1 VNSRA
6 RLHCTRSSTRELY
19 KGVPVRP
26 LEGIKVLDLSRVLA
40 GPFAGRILHDLG
52 AEVVKV
58 EPPEGDVTRNWGKVR
73 AGLAGYYTQ
82 QNAGKSN
89 VCIDLR
95 AEGGPELIRRLAAE
109 ADVLI
114 ENFRPGIMKK
124 FGLGYEDLKAINKK
138 LVMLSISGFGQE
150 GPESGRAAYA
160 PILHGESG
168 WLQRSAEW
176 NEQPVTD
183 LNLSAADTNASLHGT
198 IGLLAALRVAE
209 LTGEGQHIDM
219 CMLDAFLATDD
230 TSHVGLDGVRYSSAG
245 GLVWEGVDGPVLTA
259 GDFRWIWKQLHEV
272 HGLEDQ
278 APENADIP
286 TKRSFREAAING
298 FLSSFDSRAE
308 MYEALDACNLA
319 WGDIKTIAEA
329 YDSPTAQHRGSS
341 VAINARDGSTRRV
354 AQTPYRFSNS
364 DSGLEPDAV
373 APYRGEH
380 NSDVLESWLNASHHE
395 VEILSQ
401 SGVLLKE
408 NRTEEVR
415 DGKA

>member
-1 VNSRA
+1 MQ
-6 RLHCTRSSTRELY
+6 
-19 KGVPVRP
+19 VRP

-82 QNAGKSN
+82 QNVGKRN

-95 AEGGPELIRRLAAE
+95 AEGGAELIRRLAAE

-124 FGLGYEDLKAINKK
+124 FGLAYDDLRLINEK
-138 LVMLSISGFGQE
+138 LVMLSISGFGQQ

-160 PILHGESG
+160 PILHAESG

-176 NEQPVTD
+176 NQQPVTD

-230 TSHVGLDGVRYSSAG
+230 TSHVGLDDVRYTSAG
-245 GLVWEGVDGPVLTA
+245 GLVWEGVGGPVLTA
-259 GDFRWIWKQLHEV
+259 GDFRWIWKQLHQV
-272 HGLEDQ
+272 HGLEDK
-278 APENADIP
+278 APADADIP
-286 TKRSFREAAING
+286 TKRSYRESAINE
-298 FLSSFDSRAE
+298 FLSSFDSRDE
-308 MYEALDACNLA
+308 MYEALDQCNLA
-319 WGDIKTIAEA
+319 WGDIKTTAEA
-329 YDSPTAQHRGSS
+329 YDSPTAEHRGSS
-341 VAINARDGSTRRV
+341 IAIDARDGSTRRV
-354 AQTPYRFSNS
+354 AQTPYRFSKS
-364 DSGLEPDAV
+364 SSGLRSDAV

-380 NSDVLESWLNASHHE
+380 NSEVLQGWLDTSQHE
-395 VEILSQ
+395 IETLSRA
-401 SGVLLKE
+401 GVLL
-408 NRTEEVR
+408 EESNPEEI
-415 DGKA
+415 

>member
-1 VNSRA
+1 MNPRA
-6 RLHCTRSSTRELY
+6 RLQCTRSSIPERY

-40 GPFAGRILHDLG
+40 GPFAGRILNDLG

-95 AEGGPELIRRLAAE
+95 AEGGAELIRRLAAE

-124 FGLGYEDLKAINKK
+124 FGVAYEDLKALNKK

-168 WLQRSAEW
+168 WLQRSADW
-176 NEQPVTD
+176 NEQPVAD

-219 CMLDAFLATDD
+219 CMLDAFLSTDD

-259 GDFRWIWKQLHEV
+259 GDFRWVWKQLHEV
-272 HGLEDQ
+272 HGLNDP
-278 APENADIP
+278 APEDADIP
-286 TKRSFREAAING
+286 TKRSLREAEINR

-308 MYEALDACNLA
+308 MYEALDKCNLA
-319 WGDIKTIAEA
+319 WGDIKTVAEA

-341 VAINARDGSTRRV
+341 VVINARDGSTRRV

-364 DSGLEPDAV
+364 DSGLKPDSV

-380 NSDVLESWLNASHHE
+380 NFEVLESWLNASQHE
-395 VEILSQ
+395 VEVLSQ
-401 SGVLLKE
+401 AGVLLSE
-408 NRTEEVR
+408 NRSEEVR
-415 DGKA
+415 DGEA

>member
-1 VNSRA
+1 M
-6 RLHCTRSSTRELY
+6 
-19 KGVPVRP
+19 RP

-82 QNAGKSN
+82 QNAGKRN
-89 VCIDLR
+89 ICIDLR
-95 AEGGPELIRRLAAE
+95 AEGGAELIRRLAAK

-124 FGLGYEDLKAINKK
+124 FGLAYEDLRSVNEK

-150 GPESGRAAYA
+150 GPESSRAAYA
-160 PILHGESG
+160 PILHAESG

-176 NEQPVTD
+176 NQQPVTD

-230 TSHVGLDGVRYSSAG
+230 ASHLGLDDVRYTSAG
-245 GLVWEGVDGPVLTA
+245 GLVWEGVGGPVLTA
-259 GDFRWIWKQLHEV
+259 GDFRWIWKQLQQV
-272 HGLEDQ
+272 HGLEDG
-278 APENADIP
+278 APANADIP
-286 TKRSFREAAING
+286 TKRAYRESAINE
-298 FLSSFDSRAE
+298 FLSSFDSRDE
-308 MYEALDACNLA
+308 MYEALDQCNLA
-319 WGDIKTIAEA
+319 WGDIKTTAEA
-329 YDSPTAQHRGSS
+329 YDSPTAEHRGSS
-341 VAINARDGSTRRV
+341 VAIDARDGSTRRV
-354 AQTPYRFSNS
+354 SQTPYRFSKS
-364 DSGLEPDAV
+364 SSGLQPAAV

-380 NSDVLESWLNASHHE
+380 NSEILQGWLNTSQHE
-395 VEILSQ
+395 IETLSQ
-401 SGVLLKE
+401 AGVLLEE
-408 NRTEEVR
+408 NNAEEI
-415 DGKA
+415 

>member
-1 VNSRA
+1 M
-6 RLHCTRSSTRELY
+6 
-19 KGVPVRP
+19 RP

-82 QNAGKSN
+82 QNVGKRN

-95 AEGGPELIRRLAAE
+95 AEGGAELIRRLAAE

-124 FGLGYEDLKAINKK
+124 FGLAYDDLRLINEK
-138 LVMLSISGFGQE
+138 LVMLSISGFGQQ

-160 PILHGESG
+160 PILHAESG

-176 NEQPVTD
+176 NQQPVTD

-230 TSHVGLDGVRYSSAG
+230 TSHVGLDDVRYTSAG
-245 GLVWEGVDGPVLTA
+245 GLVWEGVGGPVLTA
-259 GDFRWIWKQLHEV
+259 GDFRWIWKQLHQV
-272 HGLEDQ
+272 HGLEDK
-278 APENADIP
+278 APADADIP
-286 TKRSFREAAING
+286 TKRSYRESAINE
-298 FLSSFDSRAE
+298 FLSSFDSRDE
-308 MYEALDACNLA
+308 MYEALDQCNLA
-319 WGDIKTIAEA
+319 WGDNKTTAEA
-329 YDSPTAQHRGSS
+329 YDSPTAEHRGSS
-341 VAINARDGSTRRV
+341 IAIDARDGSTRRV
-354 AQTPYRFSNS
+354 AQTPYRFSKS
-364 DSGLEPDAV
+364 ASGVQSDAV

-380 NSDVLESWLNASHHE
+380 NSEVLQGWLDTSQHE
-395 VEILSQ
+395 IETLSRA
-401 SGVLLKE
+401 GVLLQE
-408 NRTEEVR
+408 SNPEEI
-415 DGKA
+415 

>member
-1 VNSRA
+1 M
-6 RLHCTRSSTRELY
+6 
-19 KGVPVRP
+19 RP

-40 GPFAGRILHDLG
+40 GPFAGRILNDLG

-82 QNAGKSN
+82 QNAGKHN
-89 VCIDLR
+89 VCIDLH
-95 AEGGPELIRRLAAE
+95 AEGGAELIRRLAAE

-114 ENFRPGIMKK
+114 ENFRPGVMKK
-124 FGLGYEDLKAINKK
+124 FGLAYEDLRPINEK
-138 LVMLSISGFGQE
+138 LVMLSISGFGQD

-160 PILHGESG
+160 PILHAESG
-168 WLQRSAEW
+168 WLQRSADW
-176 NEQPVTD
+176 NQQPVTD

-230 TSHVGLDGVRYSSAG
+230 TSHVGLDDVRYTSAG

-259 GDFRWIWKQLHEV
+259 GDFRWIWKQLHQV
-272 HGLEDQ
+272 HGLEDE
-278 APENADIP
+278 APADADIP
-286 TKRSFREAAING
+286 TKRAYREAAINQ

-308 MYEALDACNLA
+308 MYQALDECNLA

-329 YDSPTAQHRGSS
+329 YESPTAKHRGSS
-341 VAINARDGSTRRV
+341 ITIDARDGSTRRV
-354 AQTPYRFSNS
+354 AQTPYRFSKS
-364 DSGLEPDAV
+364 SSGLESDAV

-380 NSDVLESWLNASHHE
+380 NSQVLEAWLDTSHHE
-395 VEILSQ
+395 IETLSRA
-401 SGVLLKE
+401 GVLL
-408 NRTEEVR
+408 EE
-415 DGKA
+415 DNPEEI

>member
-1 VNSRA
+1 MDSRA

-124 FGLGYEDLKAINKK
+124 FGLSYEDLKTINKK

>member
-1 VNSRA
+1 M
-6 RLHCTRSSTRELY
+6 
-19 KGVPVRP
+19 RP

-124 FGLGYEDLKAINKK
+124 FGLAYEDLKVINKK

-209 LTGEGQHIDM
+209 LTGEGQQIDM

-259 GDFRWIWKQLHEV
+259 GDFRWVWKQLHEV
-272 HGLEDQ
+272 HGLKDQ

-286 TKRSFREAAING
+286 TKRSFREAAINR
-298 FLSSFDSRAE
+298 FLSSFNSRTE
-308 MYEALDACNLA
+308 MYAALDECNLA
-319 WGDIKTIAEA
+319 WGDIKTVAEA

-341 VAINARDGSTRRV
+341 VAIDARDGSTRRV

-380 NSDVLESWLNASHHE
+380 NSEVLESWLKASHHE
-395 VEILSQ
+395 VEILFRA
-401 SGVLLKE
+401 GVLLKE

-415 DGKA
+415 DGKT

>member
-1 VNSRA
+1 
-6 RLHCTRSSTRELY
+6 
-19 KGVPVRP
+19 
-26 LEGIKVLDLSRVLA
+26 
-40 GPFAGRILHDLG
+40 
-52 AEVVKV
+52 
-58 EPPEGDVTRNWGKVR
+58 VR

-114 ENFRPGIMKK
+114 ENFRPGVMKK
-124 FGLGYEDLKAINKK
+124 FGLGYEDLKTSNKK

-286 TKRSFREAAING
+286 TKRSFREAAINR

-341 VAINARDGSTRRV
+341 IAINARDGSTRRV